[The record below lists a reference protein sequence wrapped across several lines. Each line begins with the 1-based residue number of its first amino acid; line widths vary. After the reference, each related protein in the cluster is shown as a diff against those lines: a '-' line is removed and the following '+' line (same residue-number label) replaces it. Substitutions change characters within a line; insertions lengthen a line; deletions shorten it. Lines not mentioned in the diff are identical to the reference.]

1 MSYNLNFYPNDTN
14 NGFNS
19 NGFGNTYNPYIAL
32 SDYNN
37 NLNFQKT
44 QQETQNRLQQ
54 LQNIIGTPQQQ
65 FNNQQN
71 NTQQNIQPYYL
82 FCGNKNDWD
91 EFLMLNYGITEDSI
105 FNDYKLFLQAKQ
117 ELQSEQGQNKI
128 NIMKDKIKNKNTD
141 KRFINVDST
150 IKSNIKPEFNNINRD
165 YNEYNLDNSVR
176 PNNGILEQD
185 KIKSK
190 NGNKQK

>member
-1 MSYNLNFYPNDTN
+1 MSYNLNFYPNDV

-54 LQNIIGTPQQQ
+54 LQNIIGTPPNQL
-65 FNNQQN
+65 NNQQSN
-71 NTQQNIQPYYL
+71 IPQNIQPYYL
-82 FCGNKNDWD
+82 YCGDKKEWD
-91 EFLMLNYGITEDSI
+91 EFLMLNYGITEENI

-128 NIMKDKIKNKNTD
+128 NVMKDRIKNNNIN
-141 KRFINVDST
+141 KRFVNVDST
-150 IKSNIKPEFNNINRD
+150 IKSNIKPEFTNVNIN
-165 YNEYNLDNSVR
+165 NNGHNMDNSIG
-176 PNNGILEQD
+176 PNNGILEQN
-185 KIKSK
+185 K
-190 NGNKQK
+190 NKFKNSNKQK